1 MTVLARP
8 ATATGV
14 VLYQISYPSINLWT
28 KLSTK
33 AIYPEKMNTH
43 FNYGFVIFCVL
54 DFLLLVGY
62 MLYLLQK
69 APEKYRNLFAGAF
82 LLILLSSIIIVY
94 CVIHYYGG
102 GFSAI
107 LYSVNRV
114 WPTTERELGYCFA
127 SVVGIDLS

>member
-1 MTVLARP
+1 VTVLARP

-14 VLYQISYPSINLWT
+14 VLYRISYPSINLWT

-33 AIYPEKMNTH
+33 PIYSEKMNTH
-43 FNYGFVIFCVL
+43 FNYGFVFFCVL
-54 DFLLLVGY
+54 NFLLLVCF

-69 APEKYRNLFAGAF
+69 APEKHRNLFAGYF
-82 LLILLSSIIIVY
+82 LLLILLSVAIVY

-107 LYSVNRV
+107 LYSVNSV
-114 WPTTERELGYCFA
+114 WPTTEREIGYCFV
-127 SVVGIDLS
+127 SVVGIGLG